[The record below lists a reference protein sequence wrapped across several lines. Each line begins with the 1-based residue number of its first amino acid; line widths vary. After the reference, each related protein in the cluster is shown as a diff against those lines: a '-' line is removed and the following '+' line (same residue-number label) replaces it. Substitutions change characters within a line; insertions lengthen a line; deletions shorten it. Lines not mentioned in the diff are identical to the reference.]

1 MSVAI
6 FTKDSRAVV
15 AAKSDFIVV
24 DLLQAL
30 SLLCGFLNSFLS
42 GVVVGN
48 WRLLRSLLPEIFS
61 FAMV

>member
-1 MSVAI
+1 MSVAV

-15 AAKSDFIVV
+15 AEKSDFIVA

-42 GVVVGN
+42 GVIVVGN
-48 WRLLRSLLPEIFS
+48 WRLLR
-61 FAMV
+61 